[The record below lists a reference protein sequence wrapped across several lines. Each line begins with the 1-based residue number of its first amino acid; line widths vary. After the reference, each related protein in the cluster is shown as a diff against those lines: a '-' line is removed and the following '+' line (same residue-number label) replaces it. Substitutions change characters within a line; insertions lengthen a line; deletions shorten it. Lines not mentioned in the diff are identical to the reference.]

1 MAAFSAT
8 FKLLK
13 TKFLILATHCT
24 NKSKSAEPRAEQRPL
39 DCYAEARKLF
49 NVSKRAS
56 LSLDFVDKITNDMD
70 TMQLQ
75 NRECARLCNLMP
87 ECVQECVHF

>member
-1 MAAFSAT
+1 MYQHV
-8 FKLLK
+8 K
-13 TKFLILATHCT
+13 
-24 NKSKSAEPRAEQRPL
+24 ERRAESRATSSL

-75 NRECARLCNLMP
+75 NRECARLCNLQP
-87 ECVQECVHF
+87 ECVQDCVHF

>member
-1 MAAFSAT
+1 MLKLSRGEDASSVLAKERRGESRAT
-8 FKLLK
+8 
-13 TKFLILATHCT
+13 
-24 NKSKSAEPRAEQRPL
+24 SSL

>member
-1 MAAFSAT
+1 MFSGISRLLLGCKYFKERRDESRAT
-8 FKLLK
+8 
-13 TKFLILATHCT
+13 
-24 NKSKSAEPRAEQRPL
+24 SSL

>member
-1 MAAFSAT
+1 MPIMYQHV
-8 FKLLK
+8 K
-13 TKFLILATHCT
+13 
-24 NKSKSAEPRAEQRPL
+24 ERRAESRATSSL

-49 NVSKRAS
+49 SESKRAP
-56 LSLDFVDKITNDMD
+56 LSFDFVDKITNDKD

>member
-1 MAAFSAT
+1 MYQHV
-8 FKLLK
+8 K
-13 TKFLILATHCT
+13 
-24 NKSKSAEPRAEQRPL
+24 ERRAESRATNL
-39 DCYAEARKLF
+39 FDCYAEARKLF
-49 NVSKRAS
+49 SESKRAP
-56 LSLDFVDKITNDMD
+56 LSFDFVDKITNDMD